1 MQRFSIIP
9 LLGVAAALTVVL
21 TPASTASHSPGGG
34 PHDFAVGG
42 GRAGGG
48 ILPEVGVPVAFAA
61 IETGTG
67 DVAGH
72 LSIPALNFEGEV
84 ICLAVSL
91 DGSGAH
97 FSAVDPDFKMF
108 PDAPGRLDAV
118 VTDHGEGPGTLPDQI
133 LIGNAPTGPCAPVTG
148 AGGTIQGNIVVHQ
161 GGAL

>member
-42 GRAGGG
+42 GRASGG
-48 ILPEVGVPVAFAA
+48 ILPEIGVPVAFAA

-72 LSIPALNFEGEV
+72 LSVPALNFEGEV
-84 ICLAVSL
+84 ICLDVST

-97 FSAVDPDFKMF
+97 FSAVDPDFAMF
-108 PDAPGRLDAV
+108 SDGRLDVV
-118 VTDHGEGPGTLPDQI
+118 VTDHGEGPSTLPDEI
-133 LIGNAPTGPCAPVTG
+133 LVGTAPTGPCTPVTG
-148 AGGTIQGNIVVHQ
+148 FGGTIQGNIVVHQ
-161 GGAL
+161 GGALG